1 MQAASELDQHA
12 FEIRQ
17 MVNNTPMIQ
26 SMFNVVMGML
36 KQYTELS
43 VKNPVA
49 EGDIWW
55 PFITK
60 SYRDIIMYGFCAYY
74 KAQTQGIVYPV
85 HVPVSY
91 CSMAFTKDY
100 ELKLTPLYNIKNL
113 REKRIRTFVAFPF
126 EFDVRR
132 LGSPLNRIL
141 PNFKRIHELS
151 SCYVDEERRV
161 ANPVVMLEDTRM
173 GSSESIYQ
181 AVSAENPDWESSIAG
196 LSMSARDTADQH
208 AKINHFIAQL
218 QDNMVDLINH
228 GSSSPEGAIDSLGM
242 RKDTKRKRVND
253 THVPLPSHKRPHVQS
268 PANRVR
274 ILDFE
279 KAFKEDC
286 PWIFGF
292 PLSFLETGLAKV
304 GTNFKLLEMA
314 SQTGI
319 LYHTDNINSMLRS
332 VSKEL
337 FSLHEL
343 LISSPMRVTIKVK
356 VEEIDYDDNPGPG
369 EKGKGEGEEGEGE
382 ESGAEE
388 KSHLKV
394 EDLLEKLVDAISA
407 LRDAPSSAKKT

>member
-1 MQAASELDQHA
+1 MQVASDLDQHA

-43 VKNPVA
+43 VKNPLA
-49 EGDIWW
+49 RDDIWW
-55 PFITK
+55 PFITQCYK
-60 SYRDIIMYGFCAYY
+60 DIIMYGFCAYY
-74 KAQTQGIVYPV
+74 KTQTQGIVYPI

-91 CSMAFTKDY
+91 CSMSFTKDY
-100 ELKLTPLYNIKNL
+100 ELKLTPLYNIKDL

-151 SCYVDEERRV
+151 SCFVDEERRV

-173 GSSESIYQ
+173 GSSDSIYQ

-208 AKINHFIAQL
+208 AKINQFIAGL
-218 QDNMVDLINH
+218 QENMVDLINH
-228 GSSSPEGAIDSLGM
+228 GGMNPESAIDSLGM
-242 RKDTKRKRVND
+242 RKDKKRKRVND

-314 SQTGI
+314 AQTGI
-319 LYHTDNINSMLRS
+319 LHHADCINAMLRS

-337 FSLHEL
+337 FSLHEV
-343 LISSPMRVTIKVK
+343 LISSPMRVTIRV
-356 VEEIDYDDNPGPG
+356 VEEDIDYDDNPAS
-369 EKGKGEGEEGEGE
+369 KGEGESEGGEGE
-382 ESGAEE
+382 ESTSSENAP
-388 KSHLKV
+388 LKV
-394 EDLLEKLVDAISA
+394 EDLLKKLVDAIEA
-407 LRDAPSSAKKT
+407 LKDAPS

>member
-1 MQAASELDQHA
+1 MQVANELDQHA

-26 SMFNVVMGML
+26 SMFNVVIGML

-43 VKNPVA
+43 VKNQVA
-49 EGDIWW
+49 RDDIWW
-55 PFITK
+55 PFITHCYK
-60 SYRDIIMYGFCAYY
+60 DIIMYGFCAYY
-74 KAQTQGIVYPV
+74 KTQTKGIVYPV

-91 CSMAFTKDY
+91 CSMSFTKDY
-100 ELKLTPLYNIKNL
+100 ELKLTPLYNIKDL
-113 REKRIRTFVAFPF
+113 REKRIRTYVAHPF
-126 EFDVRR
+126 EFDVGR

-151 SCYVDEERRV
+151 DCYVDEERRV

-173 GSSESIYQ
+173 GSSDSIYQ
-181 AVSAENPDWESSIAG
+181 AVSAENPDWQSSIAG

-208 AKINHFIAQL
+208 AKINQFIASL
-218 QDNMVDLINH
+218 QENMVDLINH
-228 GSSSPEGAIDSLGM
+228 GGSHPEGAIDNLGM
-242 RKDTKRKRVND
+242 RKDSKRKRVND

-314 SQTGI
+314 AQTG
-319 LYHTDNINSMLRS
+319 LVHHADSINAMLKD
-332 VSKEL
+332 VSSDL

-343 LISSPMRVTIKVK
+343 LISSPMRVTMKIK
-356 VEEIDYDDNPGPG
+356 EGDIDYDDNPAS
-369 EKGKGEGEEGEGE
+369 GKDEDGEGE
-382 ESGAEE
+382 ESGAGEE
-388 KSHLKV
+388 APLKV
-394 EDLLEKLVDAISA
+394 EELLEKLVKAITA
-407 LRDAPSSAKKT
+407 LKDAPPSNQSSS